1 MPMTSDQLQRA
12 KEIITQALRVAYGGS
27 SVPTDKH
34 NFIAV
39 GKMLDSQ
46 DICLCDFESTTESNR
61 CTPVHSLS
69 NGE

>member
-12 KEIITQALRVAYGGS
+12 KEIITQALQAAYVGS
-27 SVPTDKH
+27 SVPTDKQ

-46 DICLCDFESTTESNR
+46 DIYLCDKEAVSSDLHWSTVER
-61 CTPVHSLS
+61 LQC
-69 NGE
+69 

>member
-12 KEIITQALRVAYGGS
+12 KEIVTQALQAAYVGS
-27 SVPTDKH
+27 SVPTDKQ

-46 DICLCDFESTTESNR
+46 DICLCDFESITQ
-61 CTPVHSLS
+61 
-69 NGE
+69 GE